1 MRAWASFFILYIST
15 NGPTIS
21 QEANSYLFSFY
32 NLENL
37 FDTKDDS
44 LTHDEEFTP
53 EGARFWTESK
63 FQRKISRLS
72 SSILSIGEWQP
83 VDLLG
88 VCEVESAH
96 VLNQLIERGGLSKM
110 DYQVVHFESPDRRG
124 IDVALIF
131 RKERLSFIGAQN
143 KKIQLNGRDDF
154 RTRDILVCQFELD
167 DRELFVLVNHWPS
180 KYGGAMATIPLRNG
194 VAHICAALVDSLK
207 QSNPKASVMLMGDF
221 NAEPQEECM
230 NILESEAKLKTSF
243 NSEGQG
249 SNKYQGQW
257 SLIDRIFIDKNFEK
271 DFSLNRSGVHKVE
284 MLLEADEKFLG
295 EKPKRSFQGFKYMD
309 GYSDHLPVFIE
320 FNPRP

>member
-15 NGPTIS
+15 NGPTIG

-63 FQRKISRLS
+63 FQRKISRLG

-124 IDVALIF
+124 IDVAMIF

-230 NILESEAKLKTSF
+230 NILESEAKLKSSF
-243 NSEGQG
+243 NYEGQG

-257 SLIDRIFIDKNFEK
+257 SLIDRIFIDENFEK
-271 DFSLNRSGVHKVE
+271 DFSINRSGVHKVE

>member
-15 NGPTIS
+15 NGLTIG

-63 FQRKISRLS
+63 FRRKISRLG

-124 IDVALIF
+124 IDVAMIF

-167 DRELFVLVNHWPS
+167 ERELFVLVNHWPS

-230 NILESEAKLKTSF
+230 NILESEAKLKSSF

-257 SLIDRIFIDKNFEK
+257 SLIDRIFIDENFEK
-271 DFSLNRSGVHKVE
+271 DFSINRSGVHKVE

>member
-15 NGPTIS
+15 NGPTIG

>member
-1 MRAWASFFILYIST
+1 VRAWAIVFLLFSSIISLSY
-15 NGPTIS
+15 S
-21 QEANSYLFSFY
+21 QEANNYLFSFY

-44 LTHDEEFTP
+44 LTRDEEFTP

-72 SSILSIGEWQP
+72 SSILSIGEWQS

-88 VCEVESAH
+88 VCEVENAY
-96 VLNQLIERGGLSKM
+96 VLNQLLERGGLSKL

-124 IDVALIF
+124 IDVALIY
-131 RKERLSFIGAQN
+131 RNNRLTFIGAEN
-143 KKIQLNGRDDF
+143 KKIQLEGRDDF
-154 RTRDILVCQFELD
+154 RTRDILICQFEVD
-167 DRELFVLVNHWPS
+167 GRTLFVLVNHWPS

-230 NILESEAKLKTSF
+230 NILESEAKLKSSF

>member
-1 MRAWASFFILYIST
+1 
-15 NGPTIS
+15 
-21 QEANSYLFSFY
+21 
-32 NLENL
+32 
-37 FDTKDDS
+37 
-44 LTHDEEFTP
+44 
-53 EGARFWTESK
+53 
-63 FQRKISRLS
+63 
-72 SSILSIGEWQP
+72 
-83 VDLLG
+83 
-88 VCEVESAH
+88 
-96 VLNQLIERGGLSKM
+96 M

-230 NILESEAKLKTSF
+230 NILESEAKLKSSF

-257 SLIDRIFIDKNFEK
+257 SLIDRIFIDENFEK
-271 DFSLNRSGVHKVE
+271 VFSINRSGVHKVE